1 MSKRDYYDALGVS
14 KDASSDDIKRAYRKL
29 ALQYHPDRNKSPDA
43 AEKFKE
49 ISEAYAVLSNDEK
62 RSQYDRFGHAG
73 IDQRYTT
80 EDIFRGVDFEDIF
93 RDLGFGFGGFDNIF
107 DIFFGG
113 RRRPRY
119 GPQRGS
125 DLQYNL
131 SISLEEAA
139 SGIET
144 EVDVPR
150 SEKCEACK
158 GSGAAPGT
166 SPKNCPQ
173 CGGSGQIRRTQASP
187 FGQFVTIQTCNRC
200 GGRGTFIDTPCRE
213 CRGTGIVRRERRI
226 KVKVPA
232 GVDTG
237 HQLRLRGEGES
248 GARGGPQGDLF
259 IEIDV
264 KPHRYFERVGD
275 DILYRAEVG
284 LAQAALGTKI
294 MVPSLESRVELKIP
308 SGTQTGTVFKLRG
321 RGIPHLRGFGRGDE
335 LVEVTVRTPT
345 KLSRRQKQLLE
356 EFARESG
363 ETAD

>member
-1 MSKRDYYDALGVS
+1 
-14 KDASSDDIKRAYRKL
+14 
-29 ALQYHPDRNKSPDA
+29 
-43 AEKFKE
+43 
-49 ISEAYAVLSNDEK
+49 
-62 RSQYDRFGHAG
+62 
-73 IDQRYTT
+73 
-80 EDIFRGVDFEDIF
+80 
-93 RDLGFGFGGFDNIF
+93 
-107 DIFFGG
+107 
-113 RRRPRY
+113 
-119 GPQRGS
+119 
-125 DLQYNL
+125 
-131 SISLEEAA
+131 
-139 SGIET
+139 
-144 EVDVPR
+144 
-150 SEKCEACK
+150 
-158 GSGAAPGT
+158 
-166 SPKNCPQ
+166 
-173 CGGSGQIRRTQASP
+173 
-187 FGQFVTIQTCNRC
+187 
-200 GGRGTFIDTPCRE
+200 
-213 CRGTGIVRRERRI
+213 VRRERRI

-259 IEIDV
+259 IQIDV

-284 LAQAALGTKI
+284 LAQAALSTKI
-294 MVPSLESRVELKIP
+294 MIPSLESRVELKIP